1 MTSTIMTDR
10 RIISFFDDFL
20 RAVLFFTEK
29 EKENMLT
36 SLSFIFL
43 VGLAMG
49 AICRK
54 LKLPRIIGML
64 VTGIVLGPY
73 VLDWL
78 DPSILSISADL
89 RKMALIIILLKAGL
103 SLDLQDLKKA
113 GRSAVLL
120 SFVPA
125 SCELLG
131 YVLLAPMILGITR
144 IEAAVMG
151 AVLAA
156 VSPAVVV
163 PRMVSLME
171 KKYGTDKAIPQMILA
186 GASCDDIFVIVLFT
200 TFLGMA
206 QGGSADMMDFVNIP
220 VSIVLGILLGAVVGY
235 GLYLFFET
243 AYARKHCVRNS
254 MKVIIVL
261 GFSFLL
267 IAIEGWLEGK
277 IAVSGLLAV
286 VSMACVIKLKSTAF
300 VSKRLSEK
308 FGKLWLAAEVMLFV
322 LVGAAVDIR
331 YTLKAGVAA
340 IIMILAALV
349 FRSIGVLLCVAGTK
363 LTWKERLF
371 CVIAYLPKATVQA
384 AIGSVPLAAGLSC
397 GNIVLS
403 VAVMAI
409 VITAPL
415 GALGID
421 SSYKKLLKHES

>member
-1 MTSTIMTDR
+1 
-10 RIISFFDDFL
+10 
-20 RAVLFFTEK
+20 
-29 EKENMLT
+29 MLT
-36 SLSFIFL
+36 SLSLIFL

-49 AICRK
+49 AICQR

-64 VTGIVLGPY
+64 VTGILLGPY
-73 VLDWL
+73 VLDFL
-78 DPSILSISADL
+78 APSILSISAEL

-103 SLDLQDLKKA
+103 SLDLNDLKKA
-113 GRSAVLL
+113 GRSAILL

-125 SCELLG
+125 SCEIIG
-131 YVLLAPMILGITR
+131 YVLFAPVILGISR

-171 KKYGTDKAIPQMILA
+171 RKYGTEKAIPQMIMA

-200 TFLGMA
+200 TFLSMA
-206 QGGSADMMDFVNIP
+206 QGGRADIIDFVNIP
-220 VSIVLGILLGAVVGY
+220 VSIILGILLGAVAGY

-243 AYARKHCVRNS
+243 SYAHRHCVRNS

-277 IAVSGLLAV
+277 VSISGLLAV

-331 YTLKAGVAA
+331 YTLSAGIAA
-340 IIMILAALV
+340 VFMILIALA
-349 FRSIGVLLCVAGTK
+349 FRAGGVLVCTAKTK
-363 LTWKERLF
+363 LNWRERLF

-384 AIGSVPLAAGLSC
+384 AIGSVPLASGLDC
-397 GNIVLS
+397 GKIVLS
-403 VAVMAI
+403 VAVLAI
-409 VITAPL
+409 IITAPL

-421 SSYKKLLKHES
+421 STYKRFLEKEGK

>member
-1 MTSTIMTDR
+1 
-10 RIISFFDDFL
+10 
-20 RAVLFFTEK
+20 
-29 EKENMLT
+29 MLT
-36 SLSFIFL
+36 SLSLIFL

-103 SLDLQDLKKA
+103 SLNLQDLKKA

-131 YVLLAPMILGITR
+131 YVLLAPVILGITR

>member
-1 MTSTIMTDR
+1 
-10 RIISFFDDFL
+10 
-20 RAVLFFTEK
+20 
-29 EKENMLT
+29 MLT
-36 SLSFIFL
+36 SLSLIFL

-64 VTGIVLGPY
+64 VTGIALGPY

-131 YVLLAPMILGITR
+131 YVLLAPVILGITR
-144 IEAAVMG
+144 VEAAVMG

-243 AYARKHCVRNS
+243 AYAREHCVRNS

-421 SSYKKLLKHES
+421 SSYKKLLKHEL

>member
-1 MTSTIMTDR
+1 
-10 RIISFFDDFL
+10 
-20 RAVLFFTEK
+20 
-29 EKENMLT
+29 MLT
-36 SLSFIFL
+36 SLSLIFL
-43 VGLAMG
+43 VGLATG
-49 AICRK
+49 AICGY

-73 VLDWL
+73 VLDLL

-103 SLDLQDLKKA
+103 SLNLEDLKKV
-113 GRSAVLL
+113 GRPAVMM

-125 SCELLG
+125 SFEILG
-131 YVLLAPMILGITR
+131 YILYAPAILGISR
-144 IEAAVMG
+144 VDAAVMG
-151 AVLAA
+151 AVLGA

-163 PRMVSLME
+163 PRMVKLIE
-171 KKYGTDKAIPQMILA
+171 TKYGTGKAIPQMILA

-206 QGGSADMMDFVNIP
+206 QGDKADLKSFLNIP
-220 VSIVLGILLGAVVGY
+220 VSIVLGVALGAVVGY
-235 GLYLFFET
+235 LLYLFFET
-243 AYARKHCVRNS
+243 AYAKKHYVRNS

-261 GFSFLL
+261 GVSFLL

-286 VSMACVIKLKSTAF
+286 VSMACVLKMKSTAF

-308 FGKLWLAAEVMLFV
+308 FGKLWLASEVILFV

-331 YTLKAGVAA
+331 YTLEAGAAA
-340 IIMILAALV
+340 ILMILVALV
-349 FRSIGVLLCVAGTK
+349 FRACGVLLCLVKTNLNAR
-363 LTWKERLF
+363 ERLF

-384 AIGSVPLAAGLSC
+384 AIGSVPLAAGLGC
-397 GNIVLS
+397 GKIILS

-409 VITAPL
+409 IITAPL
-415 GALGID
+415 GAFGMD
-421 SSYKKLLKHES
+421 MSYKKLLEKE